1 MAAPGSPTPP
11 RCLPALDARLLASKQ
26 WCFWISGGM
35 ACYYA
40 FLPVVYVELLGLS
53 PADVGVLSGLSPLIS
68 ALATPLWAAAA
79 DAWGCHR
86 AVLLATLAASA
97 GLHCLLPLCP
107 RTMAWLV
114 PLVLVSEAAGAPC
127 VPLADAAIG
136 LTLKVR
142 AARVALPLGPGSSL
156 RRALSASPKPRLC
169 LPRSAPA
176 SLSATTASSGCGV
189 PSAGALCFRQ
199 LWAPS

>member
-1 MAAPGSPTPP
+1 MPV
-11 RCLPALDARLLASKQ
+11 LDARLLASKQ

-35 ACYYA
+35 ACFYA
-40 FLPVVYVELLGLS
+40 FLPVMYVDLLGLS
-53 PADVGVLSGLSPLIS
+53 PADVGVLSGISPLVS

-79 DAWGCHR
+79 DAWSCHR

-107 RTMAWLV
+107 RVMSWLV
-114 PLVLVSEAAGAPC
+114 PLVLVSEAVGAPC

-142 AARVALPLGPGSSL
+142 AARNALPLGPAPSL
-156 RRALSASPKPRLC
+156 RRTCDKTAETTARAERFAAL
-169 LPRSAPA
+169 RSAPA
-176 SLSATTASSGCGV
+176 SPSATTASSGCGA
-189 PSAGALCFRQ
+189 PSAGALCFRPR
-199 LWAPS
+199 WAPS

>member
-1 MAAPGSPTPP
+1 MPSQTLATAARAHSKRRQRHAGVNTTRLSLLAAFDAAMDSSAQP
-11 RCLPALDARLLASKQ
+11 RCWPALDARLLAAKQ

-53 PADVGVLSGLSPLIS
+53 PADVGVLSGISPLVS

-79 DAWGCHR
+79 DAWSCHR

-107 RTMAWLV
+107 RTMGCLV
-114 PLVLVSEAAGAPC
+114 PLVLVSEAVGAPC

-142 AARVALPLGPGSSL
+142 AARNAVPLGPGSSL
-156 RRALSASPKPRLC
+156 RRATAKTAETTPR
-169 LPRSAPA
+169 
-176 SLSATTASSGCGV
+176 T
-189 PSAGALCFRQ
+189 
-199 LWAPS
+199 